1 MAEKHYLGKGN
12 VQVFDFIEAFSLG
25 FNLGNVAKYICR
37 CGRKGSDADAIKDLR
52 KAIVYLE
59 REIDTRQKAIEE
71 SEQPKTTSEFRCRF
85 E

>member
-12 VQVFDFIEAFSLG
+12 VQVFDFIEAFGLG

-37 CGRKGSDADAIKDLR
+37 CGRKGDANDAIKDLQ

-59 REIDTRQKAIEE
+59 REIEARQKTIDDREL
-71 SEQPKTTSEFRCRF
+71 PKTTADFRCRF

>member
-12 VQVFDFIEAFSLG
+12 VQVFDFIEAFGLG
-25 FNLGNVAKYICR
+25 FNLGNVTKYICR
-37 CGRKGSDADAIKDLR
+37 CGRKGSNADAIKDLR

-71 SEQPKTTSEFRCRF
+71 SEPPKTISEFRGRF